1 MAIWDAYLSEAERR
15 LIADAGY
22 MQRMGWGDRPA
33 LIVIDVNYNFT
44 GDRPL
49 PAEESLKV
57 WPNSCGLA
65 AWEAIPHIN
74 RLLAVAH
81 ARGLPVF
88 FVTDDF
94 RDDGWN
100 IGSWRWKTRRI
111 DEDKSENHARSVAG
125 SEIHADLARRTSDII
140 IRKLK
145 PSAFNGTALHQLLTL
160 LKVDSVILTG
170 TTTSGCVR
178 ASAIDAFSDN
188 LRVIVPE
195 EACFDRLPTS
205 HAISLFDLNA
215 KYADV
220 LSVAE
225 TVAHLER
232 LPAGLFDLPGAQR
245 KT

>member
-22 MQRMGWGDRPA
+22 TQRMGWGDRPA

-49 PAEESLKV
+49 PVEESLKV

-74 RLLAVAH
+74 SLLVAAH
-81 ARGLPVF
+81 DRGLPVF

-111 DEDKSENHARSVAG
+111 DEDKSESHGRSVAG
-125 SEIHADLARRTSDII
+125 SEIHSALERRASDII

-160 LKVDSVILTG
+160 LKVDTVILTG

-220 LSVAE
+220 MSVAE
-225 TVAHLER
+225 TVTHLETI
-232 LPAGLFDLPGAQR
+232 PAGLFDLPGAQR
-245 KT
+245 RT